1 MTFREIL
8 KAGEEKLK
16 AAEIENA
23 KGEAWYF
30 FEAAFSISR
39 MDYFFNQSKECD
51 DEKGLDLFHSYIDRR
66 AKEKIP
72 MQYLLGTQDFM
83 GLTFKVSEAVLIP
96 RLDTE
101 VLVETVL
108 EKTKGAK
115 TLLDL
120 CTGSGCIAISLAHY
134 GSFTKCIGADISKEA
149 QKIAKENGKNLAPMV
164 EFINSDL
171 FSNVEGKFD
180 VIVSNPPY
188 IKTEECAKLMDEVK
202 NYEPM
207 LALDGKEDGLYFYRR
222 IIEAA
227 PEYLNEGGWLFF
239 EIGYDQGESVPEWM
253 KERGFC
259 GVTLKKDLAGLDRV
273 VFGRYQGG
281 KKDV

>member
-1 MTFREIL
+1 MTFQEIL
-8 KAGEEKLK
+8 KEGETKLQL
-16 AAEIENA
+16 AEIENA
-23 KGEAWYF
+23 VGEAWYF

-39 MDYFFNQSKECD
+39 MDYFFCQKEECK
-51 DEKGLDLFHSYIDRR
+51 DEKGVEIFRTYVQRR

-83 GLTFKVSEAVLIP
+83 GLTFKVSQDVLIP

-120 CTGSGCIAISLAHY
+120 CTGSGCIAISLAYY
-134 GSFTKCIGADISKEA
+134 GSFEQCIGVDISKAA

-164 EFINSDL
+164 KFIDSDL
-171 FSNVEGKFD
+171 FSKVEGTFD

-188 IKTEECAKLMDEVK
+188 IKTAECAKLMDEVK

-222 IIEAA
+222 IIESA
-227 PEYLNEGGWLFF
+227 PDYLNEGGWLFF
-239 EIGYDQGESVPEWM
+239 EIGYDQGKSVPKLME
-253 KERGFC
+253 ERGFS
-259 GVTLKKDLAGLDRV
+259 GVTVKKDLAGLDRV
-273 VFGRYQGG
+273 VFGKYEGG
-281 KKDV
+281 KKNV